1 MYGYCI
7 YESFNVYASKE
18 IVEEAAATIVN
29 PCLAKLSMAILLAA
43 VAAFVI
49 SETIQFAFHIASVSL
64 SVIAILE
71 DDVSP
76 SLFLWEGGL
85 VI

>member
-1 MYGYCI
+1 
-7 YESFNVYASKE
+7 
-18 IVEEAAATIVN
+18 
-29 PCLAKLSMAILLAA
+29 MAILLAA
-43 VAAFVI
+43 IAAFVI